1 MSGSFLLRYRPV
13 LLNLWFHQFPYMLQD
28 ALSAIIP
35 GIVLSFM
42 IGPVFFVLLETSV
55 VKGIKAAIIFDL
67 GVILADIVFISIAYL
82 GSYRLIELIKDDP
95 ALFVFGGLILLSYGI
110 ITFLKHKKG
119 SKNIDPENPVE
130 LARTN
135 YFNLFAKG
143 FFLNFINVGVLGFWL
158 MVILNIGPQLD
169 LQPSRMLT
177 FLTALIVTYFVVDV
191 GKILLA
197 KQLRN
202 KLTPSNILV
211 IKNIISL
218 ILAISGVVL
227 LAKGIFPSQV
237 DKVVDK
243 IEHRGDSLHVHP

>member
-1 MSGSFLLRYRPV
+1 M
-13 LLNLWFHQFPYMLQD
+13 MQD
-28 ALSAIIP
+28 ILSAILP

-67 GVILADIVFISIAYL
+67 GVILADIVFILIAYL
-82 GSYRLIELIKDDP
+82 GSYRLIETIKDDP
-95 ALFVFGGLILLSYGI
+95 ALFIFGGLVLLSYGI

-119 SKNIDPENPVE
+119 SKNLDPENPVE
-130 LARTN
+130 LARAN
-135 YFNLFAKG
+135 YFGLFAKG

-158 MVILNIGPQLD
+158 MVLLSIGPELE
-169 LQPSRMLT
+169 LKPSRMLVFFT
-177 FLTALIVTYFVVDV
+177 TLICTYFVVDI

-202 KLTPSNILV
+202 KLNPKNILL

-218 ILAISGVVL
+218 ILAISGAVL
-227 LAKGIFPSQV
+227 LAKGLFPKQTRIV
-237 DKVVDK
+237 DEVVNK
-243 IEHRGDSLHVHP
+243 IEQRADSLNRKP